1 MSGPLEST
9 LVIDMTEVMQGP
21 LAAQVLG
28 DYGADVIK
36 IERSCGDIM
45 RGLDR
50 DAVAAGEM
58 SSYFVA
64 VNRNKRSIQ
73 IDLKH
78 PEGQAILHRL
88 LDRADVLIHSYR
100 PAAVRRINLSYD
112 DLAARYP
119 RLIYASASGWGET
132 GPLTHK
138 AGQDMLAQ
146 SFSGMARA
154 VADPSALA
162 EFNPV
167 ATTDFASGMSLA
179 QGILAALI
187 ERGRTGRGQHVSV
200 NLLDTAIAQQML
212 EAASLL
218 MYGRELNW
226 VQQWW
231 SGVFETADGY
241 VTVLGFFR
249 ENAIGLACK
258 ALDVADLSQDE
269 DFDTPAKQ
277 AANRDRAHEY
287 LAPRVKELTTAT
299 AVQRFDSVDL
309 LCAPLL
315 TLEQALAE
323 EQVKVND
330 RRVTVE
336 VPHQG
341 ERAVIGHPVHLSG
354 AAPRTRHNVPLPGQH
369 GTEILQELGFDDGQI
384 ATLRRA
390 RVVG

>member
-1 MSGPLEST
+1 MTGPLDGM

-21 LAAQVLG
+21 LAAQILG

-36 IERSCGDIM
+36 IERGGGDLM

-50 DAVAAGEM
+50 DAIAAGEM
-58 SSYFVA
+58 SAYFTA

-73 IDLKH
+73 LDLKH
-78 PEGQAILHRL
+78 PEGQEILHRL
-88 LDRADVLIHSYR
+88 LERADVLVHSYR
-100 PAAVRRINLSYD
+100 PDAVRRLNVAYD
-112 DLAARYP
+112 DLAERYP
-119 RLIYASASGWGET
+119 RLVYASASGWGET

-138 AGQDMLAQ
+138 AGQDILAQ

-154 VADPSALA
+154 VADPAALA

-179 QGILAALI
+179 QGVLAALI
-187 ERGRTGRGQHVSV
+187 ERGRTGHGQHVSV

-212 EAASLL
+212 EAASLM

-231 SGVFETADGY
+231 SGIFETTDGF

-258 ALDVADLSQDE
+258 ALDLPDLSQHE
-269 DFDTPAKQ
+269 DFDTTAKQ

-287 LAPRVKELTTAT
+287 LAPHVKGLTTAA
-299 AVQRFDSVDL
+299 AVELFDSVDL

-315 TLEQALAE
+315 TLEQALT
-323 EQVKVND
+323 EQQVILNN
-330 RRVTVE
+330 RTVTVE
-336 VPHQG
+336 VPGQG
-341 ERAVIGHPVHLSG
+341 ELDIIGHPVHMSG
-354 AAPRTRHNVPLPGQH
+354 SAPQRRHTVPLPGQH
-369 GTEILQELGFDDGQI
+369 SDEILSELGFGEQDV
-384 ATLRRA
+384 ASLRQG
-390 RVVG
+390 RVVR